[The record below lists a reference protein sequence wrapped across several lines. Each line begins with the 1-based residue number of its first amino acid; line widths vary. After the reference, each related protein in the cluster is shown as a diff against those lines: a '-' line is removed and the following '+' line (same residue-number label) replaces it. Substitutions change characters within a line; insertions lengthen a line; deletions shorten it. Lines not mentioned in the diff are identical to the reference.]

1 VSSRAAPVVLAA
13 PSGTGK
19 TTLARRL
26 VLDGDDYA
34 FSISATTRKPRAH
47 ERDGVDYHFVT
58 DAEFDRLVADG
69 ELLEWATFGGN
80 RYGTRWDSVRGPLVE
95 DRCVLLELE
104 IHGALAVRKE
114 LPDASLIFLHPPS
127 MDALT
132 ARLRKRGA
140 DDAERVAERMSL
152 AEWEL
157 AQADA
162 FDHHVTNDDLD
173 AAAAQI
179 LRILVDTAGC

>member
-1 VSSRAAPVVLAA
+1 MISRLRP
-13 PSGTGK
+13 
-19 TTLARRL
+19 RL
-26 VLDGDDYA
+26 KAWTVA
-34 FSISATTRKPRAH
+34 VSATTRRRRTG
-47 ERDGVDYHFVT
+47 ERDGVEYHFVS
-58 DAEFDRLVADG
+58 DDEFDRLIADDA
-69 ELLEWATFGGN
+69 LLEWARFGGN
-80 RYGTRWDSVRGPLVE
+80 RYGTLWASVRGPLAD

-114 LPDASLIFLHPPS
+114 FPDAALIFLHPPS

-132 ARLRKRGA
+132 SRLRQRGT

-173 AAAAQI
+173 AAAEQI
-179 LRILVDTAGC
+179 LRILVDTAGL

>member
-1 VSSRAAPVVLAA
+1 MISRLRP
-13 PSGTGK
+13 
-19 TTLARRL
+19 RL
-26 VLDGDDYA
+26 EAWTVA
-34 FSISATTRKPRAH
+34 VSATTRRRRTE
-47 ERDGVDYHFVT
+47 ERDGVEYHFVS
-58 DAEFDRLVADG
+58 DDEFDRLIADDA
-69 ELLEWATFGGN
+69 LLEWARFGGN
-80 RYGTRWDSVRGPLVE
+80 RYGTLWASVRGPLAD
-95 DRCVLLELE
+95 DRGVLLELE

-114 LPDASLIFLHPPS
+114 FPDAALIFLHPPS

-132 ARLRKRGA
+132 ARLRQRGT

-173 AAAAQI
+173 AAAEQI
-179 LRILVDTAGC
+179 LRILVDTAGL